1 MTKLKRISRGTIRAL
16 LIKQKGRCAISGLK
30 ITPKNVSLDHIM
42 PLARTEF
49 KKDKAYGK
57 AWLVH
62 KKINALKGT
71 LTMKELYEIIKL
83 INKQKLKSEKLAKEI
98 IDEKIKEIHKE
109 DFDKFI
115 KKNYNKDGSIKN

>member
-1 MTKLKRISRGTIRAL
+1 MTKLKRISRGIIRTL

-30 ITPKNVSLDHIM
+30 ITPKNVSLDHIT

-71 LTMKELYEIIKL
+71 LTMNELYDTLKL
-83 INKQKLKSEKLAKEI
+83 ISRQKKKTERLAKEI
-98 IDEKIKEIHKE
+98 ISGKIKEMNKQ
-109 DFDKFI
+109 DFDAFI